1 MPSLKTRLHDD
12 LTTAMKRREELRTA
26 TLRMVLTAVTTEE
39 VSGREARELSD
50 GEVVRVLTR
59 QAKQR
64 REAADAYD
72 RAARPELA
80 ARERDELAVLEG
92 YLPAQ
97 LGDEELAALVAAAVA
112 ETGATSPRD
121 MGKVMKV
128 LGPRVAERAEGG
140 RVAAAVRTALG
151 S

>member
-1 MPSLKTRLHDD
+1 
-12 LTTAMKRREELRTA
+12 
-26 TLRMVLTAVTTEE
+26 VTTEE
-39 VSGREARELSD
+39 VSGREARELTD

-112 ETGATSPRD
+112 ETGATSPRE

-128 LGPRVAERAEGG
+128 LAPRVAERRRAAGGG
-140 RVAAAVRTALG
+140 RGAYGARALSSAGSAVQPSLRTA
-151 S
+151 